1 MKLKYIIAAFLC
13 SIAVSFAEP
22 FVIHVI
28 LKDDKNTFDK
38 TYFGVKVEA
47 TDYLDEDKNIGEFEL
62 PTLMPPGGLLTGA
75 FQLVKKTDEGT
86 EDVHSY
92 RDYRAV
98 PDFGTGKITYKL
110 KVAGLASNYRI
121 LFEGNFPDYITKAT
135 AKKVIPGISV
145 EEVDLLKDNLLS
157 VSYNPALLTDIIDIE
172 LEYSR
177 KNSVEEGDF
186 AIYPNP
192 TKDYVHIANSE
203 IADVTLATIDGSE
216 YSKKVE
222 NGRIYVGDLPSG
234 SYIIS
239 GKNANNKRFAKKIVI
254 Q

>member
-13 SIAVSFAEP
+13 SVAVSFAEP

-28 LKDDKNTFDK
+28 LRDDKATFDK
-38 TYFGVKVEA
+38 TYFGAKVKA

-75 FQLVKKTDEGT
+75 FQLPKKTDEGVDT
-86 EDVHSY
+86 VHSY
-92 RDYRAV
+92 CDYKAI

-110 KVAGLASNYRI
+110 KVAGLASDYRI
-121 LFEGNFPDYITKAT
+121 LFEGKFPDYITKAT
-135 AKKVIPGISV
+135 AKKEIPGISI
-145 EEVDLLKDNLLS
+145 EQIDLLKEDILS
-157 VSYNPALLTDIIDIE
+157 VKYNPALISDLIEIE

-177 KNSVEEGDF
+177 KNEVEEADF

-192 TKDYVHIANSE
+192 TDDYVHIANDE
-203 IADVTLATIDGSE
+203 IIEVLLSAIDGSE
-216 YSKKVE
+216 VSKKVD
-222 NGRIYVGDLPSG
+222 NGTIYVGDLPSG
-234 SYIIS
+234 SYILS